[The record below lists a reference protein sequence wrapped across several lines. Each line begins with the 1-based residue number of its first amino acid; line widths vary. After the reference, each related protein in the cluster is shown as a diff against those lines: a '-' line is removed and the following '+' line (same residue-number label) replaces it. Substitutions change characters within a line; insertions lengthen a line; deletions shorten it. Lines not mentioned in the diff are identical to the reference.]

1 MCELNLVVHV
11 CNLNTGV
18 VRGGTQEF
26 KASLVAGGQ
35 PGLQEVLFENKNK
48 EKKKNIVEMP
58 V

>member
-1 MCELNLVVHV
+1 MVCV
-11 CNLNTGV
+11 CNLNTGI

-35 PGLQEVLFENKNK
+35 LGLHVVLFENKNK

-58 V
+58 VEC